1 MIKIEI
7 KSIFGK
13 VLYTHESENNTVK
26 ETVERANLEGANLEG
41 ANLYG
46 ANLYEANLEGANLYE
61 ANLKGANLYEAN
73 LVGANLEGANL
84 ERAKLHG
91 ANLEL
96 ANLYGANLKGANLY
110 EAKLEGA
117 NLERAKLPI
126 YQKWSITHS
135 HDYKTIYIG
144 CKSNTIEG
152 WDSFFNSTDEF
163 ETKRDT
169 PEFKRIQASYE
180 SMKAYIIFLSKNL

>member
-61 ANLKGANLYEAN
+61 
-73 LVGANLEGANL
+73 
-84 ERAKLHG
+84 
-91 ANLEL
+91 
-96 ANLYGANLKGANLY
+96 ANLKGANLY

>member
-7 KSIFGK
+7 KSIFGT

-26 ETVERANLEGANLEG
+26 ETVEQANLVGANLVGANLHGANLEGANLEGAKLVGANLNGANLNGAKLNGAKLEG

-46 ANLYEANLEGANLYE
+46 ANLYG
-61 ANLKGANLYEAN
+61 
-73 LVGANLEGANL
+73 
-84 ERAKLHG
+84 
-91 ANLEL
+91 
-96 ANLYGANLKGANLY
+96 ANLYGANLERANLY
-110 EAKLEGA
+110 GA
-117 NLERAKLPI
+117 NLPI

-163 ETKRDT
+163 ETKRDA